1 MTSERLRY
9 QRLSLANVEDF
20 HALIQD
26 EHVRRYLCDG
36 NVFPR
41 EWSEERVRDSLAL
54 FERRGVGLWL
64 ARDNAN
70 DALMGFCGF
79 LVFSSLSDEP
89 QLVYAM
95 FERWTGR
102 GYATEMARAA
112 IAEARRHPGFETI
125 LAGVD
130 AVNAVSV
137 RVLQKLGF
145 RQIGSSP
152 GAFGETWLMRLE
164 ETPRASPS

>member
-1 MTSERLRY
+1 MRSERLTY
-9 QRLSLANVEDF
+9 QRVSAANLDDF

-26 EHVRRYLCDG
+26 PHVLRYLCDG

-41 EWSEERVRDSLAL
+41 EWSQERVGDSGAL
-54 FERRGVGLWL
+54 FESRGVGLWL
-64 ARDNAN
+64 ARDNSTGE
-70 DALMGFCGF
+70 LLGFCGF
-79 LVFSSLSDEP
+79 LVFPSLSLEP

-95 FERWTGR
+95 FERWTGH

-130 AVNAVSV
+130 TVNEKSV

-145 RQIGSSP
+145 HQIASHP
-152 GAFGETWLMRLE
+152 GAFGETLLMRLE
-164 ETPRASPS
+164 GDTRRS